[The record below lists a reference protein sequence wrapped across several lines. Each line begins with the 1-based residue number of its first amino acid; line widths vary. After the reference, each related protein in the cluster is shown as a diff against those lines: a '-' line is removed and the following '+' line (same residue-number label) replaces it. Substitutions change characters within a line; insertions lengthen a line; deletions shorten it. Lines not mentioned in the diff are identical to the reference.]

1 MKTIIH
7 LKGGLSL
14 TNGVITQE
22 EKFTS
27 STVSRMFFLN
37 LSGKQVSNLLNSIV
51 DANN

>member
-7 LKGGLSL
+7 LKEGLSL

-27 STVSRMFFLN
+27 STVSKMFFLN
-37 LSGKQVSNLLNSIV
+37 LSGKQVSKPLNSTV
-51 DANN
+51 EPNN